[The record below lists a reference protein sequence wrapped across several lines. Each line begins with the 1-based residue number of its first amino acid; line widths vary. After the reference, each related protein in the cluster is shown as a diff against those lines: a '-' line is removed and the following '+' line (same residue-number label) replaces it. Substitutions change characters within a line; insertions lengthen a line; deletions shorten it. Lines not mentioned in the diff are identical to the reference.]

1 MTTVAGLPQTE
12 LETLA
17 ARLRSCTCRKSTPCF
32 NFPGIHLTVGI
43 SVLWPFFPP
52 EFLCRSS
59 DAIAWS
65 SYSRLCARHS
75 AGSAARKG
83 FHKSA
88 EKLPG
93 KPQAH
98 GLQVPLP
105 LCSVYFSSVHL
116 FAPTYIYLKGTS
128 GWGGDALSKGG
139 SLIRAAVCSEAA
151 ARGRLQPAVTG
162 RLFSLQGHGQQEEG
176 NCPAGKLASNTKL
189 GLRDEED
196 SVERKV

>member
-1 MTTVAGLPQTE
+1 MAGGGTLSCFPRGSEGAWLTCTQVYYLADLALGCVAMTTAAELPQSE

-17 ARLRSCTCRKSTPCF
+17 ARLRPCTCRKSSPYF
-32 NFPGIHLTVGI
+32 NFSGIHLRVGI

-52 EFLCRSS
+52 KFLCRRS
-59 DAIAWS
+59 DAFAWS
-65 SYSRLCARHS
+65 SYSGLCARHS

-93 KPQAH
+93 KPKAH

-139 SLIRAAVCSEAA
+139 SLIREAVC
-151 ARGRLQPAVTG
+151 
-162 RLFSLQGHGQQEEG
+162 
-176 NCPAGKLASNTKL
+176 
-189 GLRDEED
+189 
-196 SVERKV
+196 